1 MGPSMMPLTE
11 EVRRARSD
19 GYAMTGSVLE
29 RFAPRMAQTVVAV
42 SEYRSIE
49 DLQSSTPIR
58 RAGSIAALPAGSLL
72 AVAGH
77 ELLVPEDPD
86 RDDFQLLAEAAEVGS
101 DPTYREKRKLLYL
114 WQQEFV
120 GSDDLTDAQS
130 IRRAVEHMSDLV
142 GDLNA
147 ATGRQRIWKG
157 VKKLFAFLKAG
168 EKVGA
173 FIEPAGATAL
183 GAAISVGDFVLDRS
197 KPDIPGD
204 EATPVAA
211 LLLDAQKRLGLTV
224 TGDRRA

>member
-1 MGPSMMPLTE
+1 MSNLAG
-11 EVRRARSD
+11 D
-19 GYAMTGSVLE
+19 LE
-29 RFAPRMAQTVVAV
+29 RRN
-42 SEYRSIE
+42 
-49 DLQSSTPIR
+49 
-58 RAGSIAALPAGSLL
+58 G
-72 AVAGH
+72 
-77 ELLVPEDPD
+77 
-86 RDDFQLLAEAAEVGS
+86 EAKNLE
-101 DPTYREKRKLLYL
+101 
-114 WQQEFV
+114 
-120 GSDDLTDAQS
+120 
-130 IRRAVEHMSDLV
+130 
-142 GDLNA
+142 
-147 ATGRQRIWKG
+147 G